1 MSSLT
6 KVSASIK
13 VNIGKII
20 YITYNYLNTIV
31 MLYTYKE
38 CFHRWSSDYQIKKQI
53 AAGSLFQIEKGI
65 YSDTPDVST
74 LAVISVKY
82 PKAIMT
88 MDSAFYY
95 HGLTDV
101 IPDKYHIATDKHAM
115 DLRDK
120 RICQYYIPSDI
131 LKVGVVS
138 MTRRDAVFKIYDRE
152 RMLIE
157 LLRYKNKLP
166 FDYYKEILRNYRR
179 LIYELDIERIQE
191 YAATFP
197 KPGMISEALD
207 AEVF

>member
-1 MSSLT
+1 M
-6 KVSASIK
+6 I
-13 VNIGKII
+13 
-20 YITYNYLNTIV
+20 
-31 MLYTYKE
+31 YTYKE
-38 CFHRWSSDYQIKKQI
+38 CKEKWSSNYQIKKQI

-74 LAVISVKY
+74 LAVISTKY
-82 PKAIMT
+82 PKAIFT

-101 IPDKYHIATDKHAM
+101 IPDEYHIATDKHSIYIS
-115 DLRDK
+115 DK
-120 RICQYYIPSDI
+120 RIRQYYIPSDI
-131 LKVGVVS
+131 LNIGVTS
-138 MTRRDAVFKIYDRE
+138 MTRRDATFKIYDRE

-166 FDYYKEILRNYRR
+166 FDYYKEILGNYRN

-197 KPGMISEALD
+197 KPKMISEALD

>member
-1 MSSLT
+1 M
-6 KVSASIK
+6 I
-13 VNIGKII
+13 
-20 YITYNYLNTIV
+20 
-31 MLYTYKE
+31 YTYKE
-38 CFHRWSSDYQIKKQI
+38 CKEKWSSNYQIKKQI

-74 LAVISVKY
+74 LAVISTKY
-82 PKAIMT
+82 PKAIFT

-101 IPDKYHIATDKHAM
+101 IPDEYHIATDKHSIYIS
-115 DLRDK
+115 DK
-120 RICQYYIPSDI
+120 RIRQYYIPSDI
-131 LKVGVVS
+131 LNTGVTT
-138 MTRRDAVFKIYDRE
+138 MTRRDATIRIYDKE

-166 FDYYKEILRNYRR
+166 FDYYKEILGNYRS

-197 KPGMISEALD
+197 KTKMISEALD

>member
-1 MSSLT
+1 M
-6 KVSASIK
+6 I
-13 VNIGKII
+13 
-20 YITYNYLNTIV
+20 
-31 MLYTYKE
+31 YTYKDCIE
-38 CFHRWSSDYQIKKQI
+38 KWSSNYQIKKQI
-53 AAGSLFQIEKGI
+53 SAGNLFQIEKGL

-74 LAVISVKY
+74 LAIIAAKY
-82 PKAIMT
+82 PKAIFT

-95 HGLTDV
+95 QGLTDV
-101 IPDKYHIATDKHAM
+101 IPDEYHIATDKHSFY
-115 DLRDK
+115 LSDK

-131 LKVGVVS
+131 LNTGVTT
-138 MTRRDAVFKIYDRE
+138 MTRRDATIRIYDKE

-166 FDYYKEILRNYRR
+166 FDYYKEILGNYRS

-197 KPGMISEALD
+197 KSKMISEALE

>member
-1 MSSLT
+1 M
-6 KVSASIK
+6 I
-13 VNIGKII
+13 
-20 YITYNYLNTIV
+20 
-31 MLYTYKE
+31 YTYKE
-38 CFHRWSSDYQIKKQI
+38 CIEKWSSNYQIKKQI
-53 AAGSLFQIEKGI
+53 SAGNLFQIEKGL

-74 LAVISVKY
+74 LAIIAAKY
-82 PKAIMT
+82 PKAIFT

-101 IPDKYHIATDKHAM
+101 IPDAYHIATDKHSIY
-115 DLRDK
+115 LSDK

-131 LKVGVVS
+131 LNTGVTT
-138 MTRRDAVFKIYDRE
+138 MARRDATIRIYDKE

-166 FDYYKEILRNYRR
+166 FDFYKEILGNYRS

-197 KPGMISEALD
+197 KPKMISEALE